1 MRLSRVDAVTGS
13 FCLRVSSGF
22 ACSRFAPSA
31 LALQFQA
38 TKVAVTYRVSS
49 LYSVKLLFHFMSEG
63 GESQGENVMIV
74 FASRFRVE
82 KRRACVE
89 IGKLGHIRISYKI
102 SPARVVYGV
111 DLV

>member
-1 MRLSRVDAVTGS
+1 MGEV
-13 FCLRVSSGF
+13 
-22 ACSRFAPSA
+22 
-31 LALQFQA
+31 
-38 TKVAVTYRVSS
+38 
-49 LYSVKLLFHFMSEG
+49 

-102 SPARVVYGV
+102 LPARVVYGV